1 MNTLTTIRTANR
13 LFGDLAPKLTAKL
26 ARHILMTP
34 HVPRPRDWELPALA
48 AAEPITFRFGLAG
61 LRWGNSGP
69 TVLLV
74 HGWEGRPTQFSSLV
88 APLLAAG
95 RQVIAIEAPAH
106 GRSPGHESHVFAFTE
121 AVLEVG
127 AELRG
132 IEAVVGH
139 SMGGSAALLALAQGL
154 RAERAVVLGSP
165 ASLPRVLDRFAHALA
180 LPPEARVEFLRLVDE
195 HVGVPAATLDV
206 ERLGARLSLPGLIV
220 HDRDDGSVPFA
231 EAEALA
237 RGWRDAQLVATQ
249 GLGHRRVLGDPA
261 IVARVAQFLV
271 GDAAQL
277 RAA

>member
-1 MNTLTTIRTANR
+1 MNTLATIRTANR

-26 ARHILMTP
+26 ARRILMTP
-34 HVPRPRDWELPALA
+34 HVPRAREWELGVLA
-48 AAEPITFRFGLAG
+48 EAQPITFRFGLAG
-61 LRWGNSGP
+61 LRWGSHGP
-69 TVLLV
+69 IVLLV
-74 HGWEGRPTQFSSLV
+74 HGWEGRPTQFAQLV
-88 APLLAAG
+88 APLRAAG

-121 AVLEVG
+121 ALLEVG

-132 IEAVVGH
+132 VEAVVGH

-154 RAERAVVLGSP
+154 QAERAVVLGSP
-165 ASLPRVLDRFAHALA
+165 ASLARVLDRFAHALA

-206 ERLGARLSLPGLIV
+206 ERLGARLGLPGLVV
-220 HDRDDGSVPFA
+220 HDHDDESVPFA

-237 RGWRDAQLVATQ
+237 RGWKGAQLVATN
-249 GLGHRRVLGDPA
+249 GLGHRRVLGDA
-261 IVARVAQFLV
+261 GVVARVAEFLV
-271 GDAAQL
+271 GTPARL